1 MLTIESLYESLAA
14 TAEDDMPGSTA
25 MVTRA
30 EQMAHSQEA
39 ASADTS
45 NEQLREMFAR
55 IEGVSTIAVV
65 ENGRPIGLVNRHVFM
80 EQYAKPYARDLY
92 GRKSCMAFM
101 DKSPLIVSVST
112 PVEVLV
118 KAAVASGGKVLDDGF
133 ITTLNGEYHGVGT
146 GFGLM
151 KAMSE
156 IEAEKT
162 RQLMASI
169 NYASLIQRSHLVESD
184 QVLRHDVGDYG
195 LLWMPR
201 DVVGGDAYFFR
212 KVADGVFG
220 CVFDCTGHG
229 VPGAFMTLIVLSFLE
244 QVVVPDAS
252 GIDPGA
258 VLAQMHGYIKRVLRQ
273 EDRSAS
279 DTASDE
285 KASNDGLDAA
295 AFVLATDHSGLRF
308 ASAKLSLLVAREGS
322 TEIEVLDADKH
333 GIGYADT
340 PLATQWTTRQIVLGP
355 QCMVVIP
362 TDGVIDQIGGSKS
375 IAHGRRRLV
384 QFMAE
389 HRPLDAAQLMRTF
402 DNHFSQWQGSQKR
415 RDDVTLLAFGTR
427 RR

>member
-1 MLTIESLYESLAA
+1 MLTIESLYDSLAA
-14 TAEDDMPGSTA
+14 SAEDGMPGSTA

-30 EQMAHSQEA
+30 DQMSRNQEA
-39 ASADTS
+39 ASPETS

-55 IEGVSTIAVV
+55 IEGVATIAVV
-65 ENGRPIGLVNRHVFM
+65 EHGYPIGLVNRYIFM
-80 EQYAKPYARDLY
+80 EQFAKPYARDLY
-92 GRKSCMAFM
+92 GRKSCIAFM
-101 DKSPLIVSVST
+101 DKSPLIVPAST

-118 KAAVASGGKVLDDGF
+118 KAAVASGGKVLEDGF
-133 ITTLNGEYHGVGT
+133 ITTLNGEYQGVGT
-146 GFGLM
+146 GFDLV

-184 QVLRHDVGDYG
+184 RVLRQDMGDCG
-195 LLWMPR
+195 LIWKPR

-244 QVVVPDAS
+244 QVVLPEAS
-252 GIDPGA
+252 GIDPGTI
-258 VLAQMHGYIKRVLRQ
+258 LAQMHGYIKRVLRQ

-279 DTASDE
+279 DAASDE
-285 KASNDGLDAA
+285 KISNDGLDAA
-295 AFVLATDHSGLRF
+295 AFVVAPDHSGLRF
-308 ASAKLSLLVAREGS
+308 ASAKLCMLVARKGCA
-322 TEIEVLDADKH
+322 EIEVVDADKH

-340 PLATQWTTRQIVLGP
+340 PLATQWATRQVELGP

-362 TDGVIDQIGGSKS
+362 TDGVMDQIGGSKA
-375 IAHGRRRLV
+375 IAHGRKRLL

-389 HRPLDAAQLMRTF
+389 HRPLDGGQLVSAF
-402 DNHFSQWQGSQKR
+402 EDHFSQWQGGQKR
-415 RDDVTLLAFGTR
+415 RDDVTMLAFRTR
-427 RR
+427 GG